1 MFRGRASSGLLADA
15 DIATLL
21 QDCSIE
27 LTVGRRYG
35 LIGQNGS
42 GKTNFLQVL
51 ANREV
56 RKPHAT
62 NTAR

>member
-1 MFRGRASSGLLADA
+1 M
-15 DIATLL
+15 
-21 QDCSIE
+21 
-27 LTVGRRYG
+27 GRRYG

-56 RKPHAT
+56 RMLEGFKTGAQPM
-62 NTAR
+62 TASALAGG